1 MSKTF
6 YLAGPMRGYPQYNF
20 PTFHA
25 VAATLRARGYK
36 IISPAEQDGEGV
48 KSLAMASKDGMEF
61 DRAKQ
66 GAKVGGETTGEILA
80 RDAKILHDHVQGIIF
95 LPGWEKSRG
104 ALFEAFTAVNNLSEY
119 IDEFY
124 FWQPDTETLDR
135 VSRLS
140 LLQQVYQAV
149 YAKLVA

>member
-1 MSKTF
+1 MTKTF

-20 PTFHA
+20 PTFHS
-25 VAATLRARGYK
+25 VAAVLRARGFA
-36 IISPAEQDGEGV
+36 IISPAEQDSDGV
-48 KSLAMASKDGMEF
+48 QKLAMASKDGMEF
-61 DRAKQ
+61 DQAQQ

-80 RDAKILHDHVQGIIF
+80 RDIKLLHDHIQGIIF
-95 LPGWEKSRG
+95 IPGWDASRG
-104 ALFEAFTAVNNLSEY
+104 ARLEAFTAINNLSNL

-124 FWQPDTETLDR
+124 MWQPDTETLDR

-149 YAKLVA
+149 HADLVK